1 MEANSK
7 CFSQKNTIKLSI
19 PAKVAYNAD
28 LFKKGITDLLD
39 NLGCRACFSG
49 TDCYFSTIQDYVVND
64 GLESQFRTEN
74 VQALVAPSQ
83 STLSVA
89 MSPKVAHNIKLVDQA
104 IDSIFEEIGCRACCS
119 GHDIHFQN
127 NFAFNFQ

>member
-1 MEANSK
+1 MKANSK
-7 CFSQKNTIKLSI
+7 CFSQKNAVRLSI
-19 PAKVAYNAD
+19 PAKVAYDAD
-28 LFKKGITDLLD
+28 LFKKGILDLLD

-49 TDCYFSTIQDYVVND
+49 TDCYFNTIQDYVIND
-64 GLESQFRTEN
+64 GLDAKIEKPLMQSFQMPTR
-74 VQALVAPSQ
+74 

-89 MSPKVAHNIKLVDQA
+89 MSPKVASNIKLVDKA

-127 NFAFNFQ
+127 NFAFNF

>member
-1 MEANSK
+1 MKAKSQ
-7 CFSQKNTIKLSI
+7 CFSQKNAIKLSI

-49 TDCYFSTIQDYVVND
+49 TDCYFSTIQDYVIND
-64 GLESQFRTEN
+64 GLESQFQRQSLN
-74 VQALVAPSQ
+74 ALEAPSK

-89 MSPKVAHNIKLVDQA
+89 MSPEVASNIKLVDQA
-104 IDSIFEEIGCRACCS
+104 IDRIFEEIGCRACCS

-127 NFAFNFQ
+127 NFAFNF

>member
-1 MEANSK
+1 MKTDSQ

-28 LFKKGITDLLD
+28 LFKKGISDLLD

-49 TDCYFSTIQDYVVND
+49 TDCYFSTVQDYVIND
-64 GLESQFRTEN
+64 NIISQFEGPLPDPF
-74 VQALVAPSQ
+74 QKKSA

-89 MSPKVAHNIKLVDQA
+89 MSTKVASDIKLVDKA
-104 IDSIFEEIGCRACCS
+104 IDRIFEEIGCRTCCS